1 MKQNLMKHK
10 QQLTASGV
18 TLGLFQNVFFLMFL
32 NLSPLKKFCGFF
44 FFLMQSCIYA
54 YAVAANT
61 DSSVRSYN
69 LLASQHR
76 FFLKKIRLYLA
87 RCNCL
92 EKLSH

>member
-44 FFLMQSCIYA
+44 FFFNA
-54 YAVAANT
+54 
-61 DSSVRSYN
+61 
-69 LLASQHR
+69 
-76 FFLKKIRLYLA
+76 KLYLCVCCGSKY
-87 RCNCL
+87 RQFCQ
-92 EKLSH
+92 KLQLACITAQVLPEEDTSLSSAL